1 MFINKNVAILL
12 ILVATIFG
20 QSGIDPIDIERSGQS
35 GWQFL
40 KINPDPRQAAMG
52 GVLLV
57 NRVAN
62 ANATF
67 GSPAIL
73 GHLQGLDIQFNS
85 MNWIADINHTSLA
98 MSKGLGG
105 YGTVAFSYVSLDYGE
120 IQETIHEQRQ
130 GGATAPI
137 FTGNYFTGR
146 DLAIGISYAKLI
158 TDKLALGG
166 SIRYINEEI
175 AGLGMSNW
183 AIDFSTLYYTGLN
196 SLRLSIAARNF
207 GSDTHLV
214 GYSEE
219 LQSEPVDIRM
229 PLEFRT
235 GVAYDFF
242 EMDGNKNYLTVVVE
256 GKVQSDG
263 SEKINVGTEYVYQEM
278 LYLRGGYRFNY
289 DTEGLTFGLGVSYPV
304 AGYTLS
310 FNYAF
315 LDFGVLTQVNM
326 FSFGLEF

>member
-1 MFINKNVAILL
+1 MFVNKNIVVLL
-12 ILVATIFG
+12 ILSAAIFG
-20 QSGIDPIDIERSGQS
+20 QNGLDPINIERSGQS

-57 NRVAN
+57 NKVAN
-62 ANATF
+62 ANVAF

-73 GHLQGLDIQFNS
+73 GHIQDLDIQFNS
-85 MNWIADINHTSLA
+85 MGWIADINHTSLA
-98 MSKGLGG
+98 MSKGLGS

-120 IQETIHEQRQ
+120 IPETIHEQRQ
-130 GGATAPI
+130 GGTTAPVI
-137 FTGNYFTGR
+137 TGNYFTGS
-146 DLAIGISYAKLI
+146 DLAIGVAYAKLI
-158 TDKLALGG
+158 TDKLALGANF
-166 SIRYINEEI
+166 RYIREEI

-242 EMDGNKNYLTVVVE
+242 EVDGDKNYLTLVLE

-263 SEKINVGTEYVYQEM
+263 SEKINFGTEYVFQEM
-278 LYLRGGYRFNY
+278 LFLRGGYRFNY
-289 DTEGLTFGLGVSYPV
+289 DAEGLTFGLGVNYPV
-304 AGYTLS
+304 GAYGLS
-310 FNYAF
+310 FDYTY
-315 LDFGVLTQVNM
+315 LDFGVLKQVNM
-326 FSFGLEF
+326 FSFGLTF